1 MLEIRKITTTDDK
14 SKIWQIL
21 QSIIAGGD
29 VFSYPPDT
37 SEAQMMAYWCAPEKH
52 TFIALLEGEIV
63 GTFFMQNNQPGLGS
77 HIVNAGYA
85 VSPLAHGQG
94 IGAKMCEFSL
104 EEARNMGY
112 KAMQYNIV
120 VKSNE
125 NAVHLWLKMGF
136 RIVGEIPNAFNHAR
150 LGMTNA
156 YVMYREL

>member
-1 MLEIRKITTTDDK
+1 MLEIRKLTPSDDLNQV
-14 SKIWQIL
+14 WQIL
-21 QSIIAGGD
+21 QSIIEGGD
-29 VFSYPPDT
+29 VFTYPPDT
-37 SEAQMMAYWCAPEKH
+37 TQEAMLDYWCAPEKH
-52 TFIALLEGEIV
+52 TYIALLEGKIV

-77 HIVNAGYA
+77 HVVNAGYA
-85 VSPLAHGQG
+85 VSPMAYGHG

-112 KAMQYNIV
+112 SAMQYNIV

-136 RIVGEIPNAFNHAR
+136 RIVGEIPNAFNHVR

>member
-1 MLEIRKITTTDDK
+1 MFEIRKLTSTDNLDEV
-14 SKIWQIL
+14 WQIL

-29 VFSYPPDT
+29 VFTYPPDT
-37 SEAQMMAYWCAPEKH
+37 TQEAMLAYWCAPEKH
-52 TFIALLEGEIV
+52 TYIALSEGKIV

-77 HIVNAGYA
+77 HVVNAGYA
-85 VSPLAHGQG
+85 VSPKAYGQG

-112 KAMQYNIV
+112 TAMQYNIV

-125 NAVHLWLKMGF
+125 NAVHLWQKMGF
-136 RIVGEIPNAFNHAR
+136 RIIGEIPNAFNHAQ